1 MNRRTPLFDA
11 VAALGFVVS
20 QTSHIEAAVNATVYP
35 DIQYPTLIPVDT
47 SAHPFAKSVTYY
59 SSDKVGAADWINGN
73 ADDVPLASGTLS
85 KHETMVHTAGI
96 GYAYGWEEIE
106 HAPMLGI
113 DLPNDD
119 AMAARRA
126 YEEMVDRVALEGD
139 ARKGFEGLFDYTGV
153 PVQPATNGGWAAE
166 TNEDLILDDVNAA
179 LLLVHANTNTAVMA
193 NTVLMP
199 WSSYLTLATRRIG
212 DTNLTVL
219 QFLMQNN
226 LVTASTGQQLLIRG
240 VRKLDTAGVS
250 GTARMVVYRRDPSV
264 LKMHIP
270 MPHRF
275 LPARQAGALRIEV
288 PGVFRLGGLDIR
300 RPKEVAYI
308 DGL

>member
-1 MNRRTPLFDA
+1 
-11 VAALGFVVS
+11 
-20 QTSHIEAAVNATVYP
+20 
-35 DIQYPTLIPVDT
+35 
-47 SAHPFAKSVTYY
+47 
-59 SSDKVGAADWINGN
+59 
-73 ADDVPLASGTLS
+73 
-85 KHETMVHTAGI
+85 
-96 GYAYGWEEIE
+96 
-106 HAPMLGI
+106 
-113 DLPNDD
+113 
-119 AMAARRA
+119 
-126 YEEMVDRVALEGD
+126 
-139 ARKGFEGLFDYTGV
+139 
-153 PVQPATNGGWAAE
+153 VQPATNGGWAAE